1 MHSYC
6 SYCIYYFTFFSLSS
20 PHSLIFSFYSHLS
33 LFYLWSFSPASP
45 TRLVQKEEDMTS
57 WPERWHLGPGE
68 SEPWRSS
75 LLPGPP
81 LRSRTPSDVVGFGG
95 PCLHHRGLTFFFC
108 LDFLWSL
115 GIVKKEE
122 GLRRWESRSSKKW
135 VRKRGWWW
143 LMIDFLFWI
152 FFFWSVLDFLFD
164 PWVLG
169 WWWVDDGGWMGW
181 WWWLGG
187 CGLIWRWIFYLNK
200 YVW

>member
-1 MHSYC
+1 
-6 SYCIYYFTFFSLSS
+6 
-20 PHSLIFSFYSHLS
+20 
-33 LFYLWSFSPASP
+33 
-45 TRLVQKEEDMTS
+45 MTS

-108 LDFLWSL
+108 LDFLWGL

-152 FFFWSVLDFLFD
+152 FFFFD
-164 PWVLG
+164 QFWIFWLIHGFWGDGGLMIVAE
-169 WWWVDDGGWMGW
+169 WVDGGGWVGVDWFEDEYFIWINVCDRKIDMGV
-181 WWWLGG
+181 L
-187 CGLIWRWIFYLNK
+187 K
-200 YVW
+200 K